1 MEFIGKVVLV
11 TGGSRGIGR
20 AIARAFA
27 QDGAAVAVGYA
38 HEAAAAEQVADALRR
53 GGRRALTVRADV
65 AKSGDVDA
73 MIQRVLDEWDRLD
86 VLVNNAGILRRTPL
100 DKVTLSEW
108 DEVLATNLTGAFLCC
123 QRAVP
128 ALRSTKGAIVN
139 VASIRGLIGGT
150 SSAYAA
156 SKGGLVTLTKTLAR
170 NLAPDVR
177 VNAIAPGFVNTAM
190 NEHLTIE
197 QRTRIAGEIPLGRF
211 AEPDEVAKAAVFLA
225 SARASYMTGQVLV
238 IDGGL
243 TMW

>member
-1 MEFIGKVVLV
+1 VEFIGKVVLV

-108 DEVLATNLTGAFLCC
+108 DEVLATNLTGALPGASSGLQRKHGRNEAFSAASADSKKR
-123 QRAVP
+123 QFVGFGVRAVQ
-128 ALRSTKGAIVN
+128 I
-139 VASIRGLIGGT
+139 GL
-150 SSAYAA
+150 
-156 SKGGLVTLTKTLAR
+156 
-170 NLAPDVR
+170 
-177 VNAIAPGFVNTAM
+177 
-190 NEHLTIE
+190 
-197 QRTRIAGEIPLGRF
+197 Q
-211 AEPDEVAKAAVFLA
+211 
-225 SARASYMTGQVLV
+225 
-238 IDGGL
+238 
-243 TMW
+243 